1 MKDYNR
7 AKHLKEIHISRKA
20 ATYQK
25 VDAGIKRLIRANLS
39 INFNSV
45 SKEAGVSKATLYK
58 TEELRNRIETLR
70 QQQSQVPT
78 PKQVKREMD
87 NNNKDVVIA
96 SLKRRMKKLEDE
108 NKKLREQLKVSYANI
123 YKQL

>member
-20 ATYQK
+20 STYQK

-70 QQQSQVPT
+70 QQHLYYYYPF
-78 PKQVKREMD
+78 
-87 NNNKDVVIA
+87 
-96 SLKRRMKKLEDE
+96 L
-108 NKKLREQLKVSYANI
+108 VSPVSE
-123 YKQL
+123 